1 MQDKIV
7 CTSSEPSDSVKWKSL
22 AFLLPWEGEDGKK
35 NGRKNLCL
43 TTQDTFTL
51 YFFSWPLSETQDCE
65 TLTLLLRLGDL
76 IRKEYLRFKEY
87 K

>member
-7 CTSSEPSDSVKWKSL
+7 CTSSECSDSVKWKSI
-22 AFLLPWEGEDGKK
+22 AFLLPWEREDGKK

-51 YFFSWPLSETQDCE
+51 NFFSWLLSETQDCE
-65 TLTLLLRLGDL
+65 ILTFFIVSWRLN
-76 IRKEYLRFKEY
+76 KERVSEI
-87 K
+87 